1 MSLLTLAADMM
12 EISSIKFT
20 LTYKLW
26 YGVDTL
32 LLHRPFHLTSFVPPL
47 FRTKEAEA
55 IHYYPIIHF

>member
-1 MSLLTLAADMM
+1 M
-12 EISSIKFT
+12 EISSVKFT

-32 LLHRPFHLTSFVPPL
+32 LLHQPFHLTSFIPHL

-55 IHYYPIIHF
+55 IHYFALFSIFS